1 MMVDLPPN
9 ILQSVGWQGR
19 ARTATQQYGLRYPR
33 PRCIR
38 LRERED
44 CMRKIVSVLAL
55 LTFAAFSVVASSAQ
69 NHRGHSN
76 QVASG
81 LRL

>member
-1 MMVDLPPN
+1 
-9 ILQSVGWQGR
+9 
-19 ARTATQQYGLRYPR
+19 
-33 PRCIR
+33 
-38 LRERED
+38 
-44 CMRKIVSVLAL
+44 MRKIVSALAL

-76 QVASG
+76 HVASG